1 MRDGAARQYYLIL
14 VINFLHFLSW
24 AVVEPYVP
32 LFARALGA
40 GLAEVGLL
48 AALFAFLPVVG
59 ALPAGILVDRFG
71 PRPVLFAGGL
81 VVLAAQGLLVVART
95 VAWLY
100 AVQLLAGVGELLIVL
115 AVQTNLALLSADA
128 SRLGR
133 SFAYL
138 TFAVSAA
145 RALGPVIGGTL
156 LTLLAAQGIPP
167 ETALRTTF
175 AVGAAVALMIPAM
188 APFFRAP
195 GPRVAAGPLWAHVR
209 DIRMM
214 AAAAPLRVPLLASA
228 TSLIAHGLRRSYFPL
243 YMSQLGLGPAAIGL
257 VFSAQDMA
265 SMAARPLFGWAYR
278 TQGGG
283 PLLSLALLL
292 NGVAWGT
299 LPMWR
304 NAIALTVVAVG
315 SGVAMGI
322 SQPLTMLMVTMV
334 VDRARQGTGVALRLL
349 ANRMGQFATPLFVGG
364 ASALF
369 GLPAAFHAVGLTL
382 VTLYFL
388 LRRMTPANAPWVHP
402 AASTTRASA

>member
-100 AVQLLAGVGELLIVL
+100 VVQLLAGIGELLIVL

-128 SRLGR
+128 SRLGG

-156 LTLLAAQGIPP
+156 LTLLGAQGTPP

-175 AVGAAVALMIPAM
+175 AVAAAVALMVPVM
-188 APFFRAP
+188 APFLRAP
-195 GPRVAAGPLWAHVR
+195 GPRVAAGPLWAHVQ

-214 AAAAPLRVPLLASA
+214 AAAPPLRVPLLASA

-257 VFSAQDMA
+257 VFSAQDVA
-265 SMAARPLFGWAYR
+265 SMVARPLFGWAYR

-299 LPMWR
+299 LPMWQ
-304 NAIALTVVAVG
+304 NAIALTVVAIG

-349 ANRMGQFATPLFVGG
+349 ANRMGQFATPLLVGG

-382 VTLYFL
+382 VTLSFL
-388 LRRMTPANAPWVHP
+388 LRRMTPANAPWVRP
-402 AASTTRASA
+402 AASITSAGA